1 MSKKKSL
8 LWDYF
13 DEETVDPTNA
23 ICKVDGCPKKISRG
37 KTGTLKSRLS
47 NTGMRT
53 HLRTCHVKEWAE
65 FLKKEEEQVDAQAK
79 TEKEK
84 DETCETEELKCQS
97 LNWRAHRVGITS
109 FSRIFLI

>member
-53 HLRTCHVKEWAE
+53 HLRTCHVKEWSE
-65 FLKKEEEQVDAQAK
+65 KKKNKVMPKLKLRRRKMKLVRQK
-79 TEKEK
+79 T
-84 DETCETEELKCQS
+84 
-97 LNWRAHRVGITS
+97 
-109 FSRIFLI
+109 